1 MTNVY
6 VVLSYFHFKDEDDS
20 YIKAIFSSEEKALQA
35 MDPDSFD
42 MVEQWELD
50 SQAEDARQTIY

>member
-6 VVLSYFHFKDEDDS
+6 VILNHYPEDAF
-20 YIKAIFSSEEKALQA
+20 IKGIYSSEEKAFQV
-35 MDPDSFD
+35 MDPDFD
-42 MVEQWELD
+42 TIEQWELD

>member
-6 VVLSYFHFKDEDDS
+6 VVLSYDLVFRDEDDS
-20 YIKAIFSSEEKALQA
+20 CIKAICSSEEKAFQV
-35 MDPDSFD
+35 MDPDLD
-42 MVEQWELD
+42 VVEQWELD